1 MKIYQMK
8 SCKFTRSLSFI
19 ERKLLKDLF
28 HKWQVKLVLYTFM
41 KINLSGLKNTVK
53 NYYSVFT

>member
-8 SCKFTRSLSFI
+8 SCKFTGSLSFI

-53 NYYSVFT
+53 NYSVFT

>member
-8 SCKFTRSLSFI
+8 SCKFAGSLSFI
-19 ERKLLKDLF
+19 ERKLQKDLF
-28 HKWQVKLVLYTFM
+28 HKWQVKLVLYISM

-53 NYYSVFT
+53 SYSVFT